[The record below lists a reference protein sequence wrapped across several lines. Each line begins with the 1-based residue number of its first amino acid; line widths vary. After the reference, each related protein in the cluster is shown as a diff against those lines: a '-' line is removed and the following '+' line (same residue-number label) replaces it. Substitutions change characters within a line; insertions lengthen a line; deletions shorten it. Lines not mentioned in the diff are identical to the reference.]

1 MLSGSGSSQPRS
13 SRGSSRGHVHGPS
26 ETLFKMK
33 LTHRTEPKSAIS
45 TLILNEAIFANGKL
59 KEVEYWT
66 IRLVGP
72 ATVQGPDLE
81 NHREPSE
88 HSKKRCFATGLLQR
102 KLPQTSSNKGDI
114 SVLMTTAGFYPDK
127 YMSPRLWACFNMRYS
142 NVMLPNSQSSARLV
156 LDLEIPTSASAWP
169 CPLRS
174 ARRNALALS
183 TTSCLGVV
191 RGTGR
196 REKVP
201 RAHTAVSSRRAD
213 PSVLALSIFTP
224 VNASANASADAVQAR
239 QSLVFNAYLLRLL

>member
-102 KLPQTSSNKGDI
+102 KLPQTSIFKQRGHQCINDDGRFLPGQI
-114 SVLMTTAGFYPDK
+114 HVA
-127 YMSPRLWACFNMRYS
+127 SP
-142 NVMLPNSQSSARLV
+142 VGMLQHAIFERH
-156 LDLEIPTSASAWP
+156 ASKQP
-169 CPLRS
+169 EQCQIGVRP
-174 ARRNALALS
+174 RNTHLSLSLALP
-183 TTSCLGVV
+183 VAI
-191 RGTGR
+191 
-196 REKVP
+196 
-201 RAHTAVSSRRAD
+201 RAPQCA
-213 PSVLALSIFTP
+213 
-224 VNASANASADAVQAR
+224 
-239 QSLVFNAYLLRLL
+239 SLVYYILPRCSPWHWQA